1 MLSRR
6 IPIGAKLG
14 ASFAVVILLIVAIV
28 ALSVS
33 RMSSMDAKAQAV
45 GTSDLPSVATIGDIN
60 GAVSIYRARQFR
72 HILATDNA
80 TMADTEKR
88 LKEADATANKD
99 FAAYRATVGDATD
112 RALWQR
118 AEAEWKAYKKATA
131 GFLPLSRAN
140 RTVAATAA
148 VNKGTV
154 LSDEMAAT
162 LDKWA
167 AYNRTLADGDVT
179 GTHKA
184 YTSAK
189 SIMLVLALVALLIAA
204 AVAVLITLSV
214 KRAVAAILERLTSLR
229 ERDTTEL
236 RAAMDRM
243 AAGDLTATV
252 TPVTEPIASWSNDE
266 LGDVAQAVNAVR
278 DNTVASVESYNASR
292 ESLAAMIGQVAG
304 TAATVS
310 SASTQ
315 MASTSEEAGR
325 AVGEIAHAVGDVAE
339 GSQKQVVGIDEA
351 RRLTDE
357 VSDASTRSAED
368 ATATAQAAEAARAIA
383 AEGATAVTEATEA
396 MKSVKSASA
405 QAADAIRVLGRKSDE
420 IGGIVDAI
428 TNIAEQTNLLALNAA
443 IEAARAG
450 EQGRGFAVVADE
462 VRKLAEESQE
472 AAASIATLIGE
483 VQSETGRAVEVVEDG
498 AARTE
503 QGAATVEQA
512 REAFQRIGGSV
523 EDVTSRVAQI
533 AASIQQIAASS
544 QLMGERM
551 TEVAAVAEEAS
562 ASAEEVS
569 ASTEQTSASTQ
580 EIAASASDLASTA
593 SDLEALVAQF
603 NLR

>member
-1 MLSRR
+1 
-6 IPIGAKLG
+6 
-14 ASFAVVILLIVAIV
+14 
-28 ALSVS
+28 
-33 RMSSMDAKAQAV
+33 
-45 GTSDLPSVATIGDIN
+45 
-60 GAVSIYRARQFR
+60 
-72 HILATDNA
+72 
-80 TMADTEKR
+80 
-88 LKEADATANKD
+88 
-99 FAAYRATVGDATD
+99 
-112 RALWQR
+112 
-118 AEAEWKAYKKATA
+118 
-131 GFLPLSRAN
+131 
-140 RTVAATAA
+140 
-148 VNKGTV
+148 
-154 LSDEMAAT
+154 
-162 LDKWA
+162 
-167 AYNRTLADGDVT
+167 
-179 GTHKA
+179 
-184 YTSAK
+184 
-189 SIMLVLALVALLIAA
+189 
-204 AVAVLITLSV
+204 
-214 KRAVAAILERLTSLR
+214 
-229 ERDTTEL
+229 
-236 RAAMDRM
+236 MDRM

-252 TPVTEPIASWSNDE
+252 APVTEPIASWSNDE

-278 DNTVASVESYNASR
+278 DNTIASVESYNASR

-339 GSQKQVVGIDEA
+339 GSQKQVVGIDDA

-357 VSDASTRSAED
+357 VSEASTRSAED

-396 MKSVKSASA
+396 MESVKSASA
-405 QAADAIRVLGRKSDE
+405 QAADAIRALGRKSDE

-523 EDVTSRVAQI
+523 EDVTARVAQI

-544 QLMGERM
+544 HADGRPHDRGGRGRRGGVGQRGGGLGLDRADVGLDAGDRGLGRRARAHRERPRGAGRAVQPALGAPARRCAGPIVVAVQRRRRRRGSPGWIAFRRSALVLSGVTSIQFGAAIAATLFDDLGPSGVSALRLGFAAIILMALFRPRVRGRAPRDLRLVVLFGLVLGTMNLAFYEALDRIPLGVAVTIEFAGPLGVAVFALAPAPGPRVGRAGRDRDRPAGQPVRRRARHGRVDPDPHRRRVLGGLHLDRAARDVGLHGQRGRGAGERRRARSSRSSRGSRRP
-551 TEVAAVAEEAS
+551 AATCWSRSGWRSARAS
-562 ASAEEVS
+562 
-569 ASTEQTSASTQ
+569 
-580 EIAASASDLASTA
+580 
-593 SDLEALVAQF
+593 
-603 NLR
+603 R